1 MPTLEQ
7 HKQAYAR
14 AMAAGDTL
22 AAYKIKNIIED
33 EQEAKT
39 KAAQQSVQGLDTD
52 ITPQPESTLME
63 RVGEVV
69 QRRGAGIGETL
80 SRPLDLGL
88 PQEGALGV
96 GEKLVRTIGDVA
108 GGVGEIAGDAIMTGI
123 SYLTPD
129 LAKEAVDDAFNYV
142 SQTEAGKEGLRLATL
157 SADKYKGW
165 ADANP
170 DDAKLLESYFN
181 IAALIAPPT
190 KIKAPILDVAET
202 LEDTGGN
209 LVKSGRS
216 KIKGEE
222 RELVTAMLEPDAKH
236 LTGEDFD
243 VSDITQAITYNPQ
256 SPYTQETIDIVTDS
270 GIVKPKKT
278 YTYNSKKL
286 GEAAKRERNILEARL
301 AREDVILN
309 KANVLREV
317 EIKAQQ
323 FLDEAQRTIG
333 DETKLKQVNSI
344 FGEAVRQIQNS
355 DGSLLGLL
363 EARRGVDKFTRSYDG
378 KVDFTTQNSLATASR
393 AVRNAMNEILER
405 ESKNTEVARSLR
417 KQAAFLDAAKILN
430 KKINKDGRTV
440 FARLAKVAGN
450 YMPRTPLAQAA
461 TASAAAGLATQYWPL
476 MTLGAVTGLVYGGG
490 KAALSGEAR
499 ELLGKIIADT
509 GTAIKKAEKMGHLDA
524 VEQMKADRLVLVSLL
539 NESPTEEPED

>member
-1 MPTLEQ
+1 MAYTQEQLEQ
-7 HKQAYAR
+7 GIKNAI
-14 AMAAGDTL
+14 AAGDNQSANEIANLLDAQFPDRQPL
-22 AAYKIKNIIED
+22 A
-33 EQEAKT
+33 
-39 KAAQQSVQGLDTD
+39 SVTD
-52 ITPQPESTLME
+52 ITPQPESSLLE
-63 RVGEVV
+63 RAGEVI
-69 QRRGAGIGETL
+69 QRRGAGIEETL
-80 SRPLDLGL
+80 SRPLALGL
-88 PQEGALGV
+88 PQEGALGA
-96 GEKLVRTIGDVA
+96 GEKLVRTLGDVA

-142 SQTEAGKEGLRLATL
+142 SQTEAGKEGLRLASL
-157 SADKYKGW
+157 SSDKYKGW

-181 IAALIAPPT
+181 IGALIAPPT
-190 KIKAPILDVAET
+190 KIKAPVLDVAET

-209 LVKSGRS
+209 LLKNGRS
-216 KIKGEE
+216 KIRGEE
-222 RELVTAMLEPDAKH
+222 RELITAMLEPDAKH

-243 VSDITQAITYNPQ
+243 VSEITQKITYNPK

-270 GIVKPKKT
+270 GVVKPKKT

-286 GEAAKRERNILEARL
+286 WGAAKKERKILEARL
-301 AREDVILN
+301 GKEDVVLN
-309 KANVLREV
+309 KANTIG
-317 EIKAQQ
+317 EIQTKAQE
-323 FLDEAQRTIG
+323 FLDEAQRTLG

-393 AVRNAMNEILER
+393 AVRNAMNEIIER
-405 ESKNTEVARSLR
+405 EAKNTEVARSLR
-417 KQAAFLDAAKILN
+417 KQAAFLDAAKIVN
-430 KKINKDGRTV
+430 KKISKDGRHILTRV
-440 FARLAKVAGN
+440 GKVLGN
-450 YMPRTPLAQAA
+450 YLPRTPIAIAA
-461 TASAAAGLATQYWPL
+461 TASTGAGFVATGWPLLAAGV
-476 MTLGAVTGLVYGGG
+476 GAALIYGGG
-490 KAALSGEAR
+490 KAALSGQSR

>member
-39 KAAQQSVQGLDTD
+39 KAAQQSAQGLDTD
-52 ITPQPESTLME
+52 ITPQPESTLLE
-63 RVGEVV
+63 RAGEVL
-69 QRRGAGIGETL
+69 QRRGAGIEETL
-80 SRPLDLGL
+80 ARPLALGL

-96 GEKLVRTIGDVA
+96 GEKLVRTLGDVA

-181 IAALIAPPT
+181 IGAFLTPAT
-190 KIKAPILDVAET
+190 KIKAPVLDVAET

-209 LVKSGRS
+209 LIKNGRS
-216 KIKGEE
+216 KIRGEE
-222 RELVTAMLEPDAKH
+222 RELITAMLEPDAKH
-236 LTGEDFD
+236 LTGADFD
-243 VSDITQAITYNPQ
+243 VSEITQKIAYNPQ
-256 SPYTQETIDIVTDS
+256 SPYTQETIDILTDS

-301 AREDVILN
+301 AKEDVTLN
-309 KANVLREV
+309 KANVLREI
-317 EIKAQQ
+317 ETKAQQ

-333 DETKLKQVNSI
+333 DETKLRQVNSI

-378 KVDFTTQNSLATASR
+378 KVDFTTQNSLSTASR
-393 AVRNAMNEILER
+393 AVRNAINEIIER
-405 ESKNTEVARSLR
+405 EAKNTEVARSLR
-417 KQAAFLDAAKILN
+417 KQSAFLDGAKTLN

-440 FARLAKVAGN
+440 LARLAKVAGN

-461 TASAAAGLATQYWPL
+461 TASAATGLVTQYWPL
-476 MTLGAVTGLVYGGG
+476 MTLGAVTGLVYGGT

-539 NESPTEEPED
+539 NESPTEEPEE

>member
-52 ITPQPESTLME
+52 ITPQPEAGLLE
-63 RVGEVV
+63 RAGEVI
-69 QRRGAGIGETL
+69 QRRGAGIEETL
-80 SRPLDLGL
+80 SRPLALGL

-96 GEKLVRTIGDVA
+96 GDKLVRTLGDVA

-181 IAALIAPPT
+181 IGAFLTPAT
-190 KIKAPILDVAET
+190 KIKAPVLDVAET

-216 KIKGEE
+216 KIRGEE
-222 RELVTAMLEPDAKH
+222 RDIITAMLEPDAKH
-236 LTGEDFD
+236 LTGEDFE
-243 VSDITQAITYNPQ
+243 VSEITQKITYNPQ

-309 KANVLREV
+309 KANVLREI
-317 EIKAQQ
+317 ETKAQQ

-344 FGEAVRQIQNS
+344 FGEAVRQVQNS

-393 AVRNAMNEILER
+393 SVRNAMNEILER
-405 ESKNTEVARSLR
+405 EAKNTEVARSLR

-430 KKINKDGRTV
+430 KKISKDGRTV

-509 GTAIKKAEKMGHLDA
+509 GTAIKKAEKMGHLDV

>member
-1 MPTLEQ
+1 MSYTQAQLEQ
-7 HKQAYAR
+7 GIKNAI
-14 AMAAGDTL
+14 AAGDNQSANEIADLLNAQFPDRQPL
-22 AAYKIKNIIED
+22 APVTE
-33 EQEAKT
+33 
-39 KAAQQSVQGLDTD
+39 
-52 ITPQPESTLME
+52 ITPQPESTLLE
-63 RVGEVV
+63 RAGEVV
-69 QRRGAGIGETL
+69 QRRGAGIEETL
-80 SRPLDLGL
+80 SRPLALGL

-96 GEKLVRTIGDVA
+96 GDKLVRTLGDVA

-142 SQTEAGKEGLRLATL
+142 AQTEAGKEGLRLASL
-157 SADKYKGW
+157 SADKYKAW

-209 LVKSGRS
+209 LIKNGRS
-216 KIKGEE
+216 KIRGEE
-222 RELVTAMLEPDAKH
+222 RELITAMLEPDAKH

-243 VSDITQAITYNPQ
+243 VTEITQKITYNPQ

-270 GIVKPKKT
+270 GVVNPKKT

-417 KQAAFLDAAKILN
+417 KQAAFLDAARIVN
-430 KKINKDGRTV
+430 KKISRDGRHAVT
-440 FARLAKVAGN
+440 RLGKAIGN
-450 YMPRTPLAQAA
+450 YLPRTPLALAA
-461 TASAAAGLATQYWPL
+461 TASTGAGFLATGWPLLASGLAA
-476 MTLGAVTGLVYGGG
+476 TLIYGGG
-490 KAALSGEAR
+490 KAALSGQSR

>member
-1 MPTLEQ
+1 MAYTQAQLEQ
-7 HKQAYAR
+7 GIKNAI
-14 AMAAGDTL
+14 AAGDNQSANEIANL
-22 AAYKIKNIIED
+22 LD
-33 EQEAKT
+33 
-39 KAAQQSVQGLDTD
+39 AQFPDRQPLEPVTD
-52 ITPQPESTLME
+52 ITPQPESSLLE
-63 RVGEVV
+63 RAGQVI
-69 QRRGAGIGETL
+69 QRRGAGIEETL
-80 SRPLDLGL
+80 TRPLALGL

-96 GEKLVRTIGDVA
+96 GEKLVRTLGDVA
-108 GGVGEIAGDAIMTGI
+108 GGVGEIAGDAVMTGI

-129 LAKEAVDDAFNYV
+129 LVKEAVDDAFNYV
-142 SQTEAGKEGLRLATL
+142 SQTEAGKEGLRLASL

-181 IAALIAPPT
+181 IGALIAPPT
-190 KIKAPILDVAET
+190 KIKAPVLDVAET

-209 LVKSGRS
+209 LLKNGRS
-216 KIKGEE
+216 KIRGEE
-222 RELVTAMLEPDAKH
+222 RELITAMLEPDAKH

-243 VSDITQAITYNPQ
+243 VSEITQKITYNPQ
-256 SPYTQETIDIVTDS
+256 SPYTQETLDIVTDS
-270 GIVKPKKT
+270 GVVKPKKT

-301 AREDVILN
+301 AKEDVILN
-309 KANVLREV
+309 KANVLREI
-317 EIKAQQ
+317 ETKAQQ
-323 FLDEAQRTIG
+323 FLDEAQRTLG

-393 AVRNAMNEILER
+393 AVRNAMNEIIER
-405 ESKNTEVARSLR
+405 EAKNTEVARSLR
-417 KQAAFLDAAKILN
+417 KQAAFLDSAKIVN
-430 KKINKDGRTV
+430 KKISKDGRHILTRV
-440 FARLAKVAGN
+440 GKVVGN
-450 YMPRTPLAQAA
+450 YLPRTPIAIAA
-461 TASAAAGLATQYWPL
+461 TASTGAGFVATGWPLLAAGVGSALI
-476 MTLGAVTGLVYGGG
+476 YGGG
-490 KAALSGEAR
+490 KAALSGQSR

-509 GTAIKKAEKMGHLDA
+509 GTAIKKAEKLGHFDA

>member
-1 MPTLEQ
+1 MAYTQAQLEQ
-7 HKQAYAR
+7 GIKNAI
-14 AMAAGDTL
+14 AAGDNKSANEIADLLDAQFPDRQPL
-22 AAYKIKNIIED
+22 AP
-33 EQEAKT
+33 
-39 KAAQQSVQGLDTD
+39 VTD
-52 ITPQPESTLME
+52 ITPQPESTLLE
-63 RVGEVV
+63 RAGEVIE
-69 QRRGAGIGETL
+69 RRGAGIEETL
-80 SRPLDLGL
+80 ARPLALGL
-88 PQEGALGV
+88 PREGALGV
-96 GEKLVRTIGDVA
+96 GEKLVRTLGDVA

-142 SQTEAGKEGLRLATL
+142 SQTEAGKEGLRLASL

-181 IAALIAPPT
+181 IGALLAPPT

-216 KIKGEE
+216 KIRGEE
-222 RELVTAMLEPDAKH
+222 RDIITAMLEPDAKH
-236 LTGEDFD
+236 LTGEDFN
-243 VSDITQAITYNPQ
+243 VSDITQEITYSPQ

-286 GEAAKRERNILEARL
+286 GEAAKRERKILEARL
-301 AREDVILN
+301 AREDVTLN
-309 KANVLREV
+309 KANVLREI
-317 EIKAQQ
+317 ETKAQQ

-363 EARRGVDKFTRSYDG
+363 DARRGVDKFTRSYDG

-405 ESKNTEVARSLR
+405 ESKNTEVSRSLR

-430 KKINKDGRTV
+430 KKISKDGRTV

>member
-52 ITPQPESTLME
+52 ITPQPEAGLLE
-63 RVGEVV
+63 RAGEVI
-69 QRRGAGIGETL
+69 QRRGAGIEETL
-80 SRPLDLGL
+80 SRPLALGL
-88 PQEGALGV
+88 PQEGALGA
-96 GEKLVRTIGDVA
+96 GEKLVRTLGDVA

-181 IAALIAPPT
+181 IGAFLTPAT
-190 KIKAPILDVAET
+190 KIKAPVLDVAET

-216 KIKGEE
+216 KIRGEE
-222 RELVTAMLEPDAKH
+222 RDIITAMLEPDAKH
-236 LTGEDFD
+236 LTGEDFE
-243 VSDITQAITYNPQ
+243 VSEITQKITYNPQ

-309 KANVLREV
+309 KANVLREI
-317 EIKAQQ
+317 ETKAQQ

-344 FGEAVRQIQNS
+344 FGEAVRQVQNS

-393 AVRNAMNEILER
+393 SVRNAMNEILER
-405 ESKNTEVARSLR
+405 EAKNTEVARSLR

-430 KKINKDGRTV
+430 KKISKDGRTV

>member
-96 GEKLVRTIGDVA
+96 GEKLVRTLGDVA

-157 SADKYKGW
+157 SVDKYKGW

-181 IAALIAPPT
+181 IGAFLTPAT

-216 KIKGEE
+216 KIIGEE
-222 RELVTAMLEPDAKH
+222 RDIITAMLEPDAKH

-243 VSDITQAITYNPQ
+243 VSEITQKITYNPQ

-309 KANVLREV
+309 KANVLREI
-317 EIKAQQ
+317 ETKAQQ

-344 FGEAVRQIQNS
+344 FGEAVRQVQNS

-393 AVRNAMNEILER
+393 SVRNAMNEILER
-405 ESKNTEVARSLR
+405 EAKNTEVARSLR

-430 KKINKDGRTV
+430 KKISKDGRTV

-509 GTAIKKAEKMGHLDA
+509 GTAIKKAEKTGHLDA

>member
-1 MPTLEQ
+1 MAYTQEQLEQ
-7 HKQAYAR
+7 GIKNAI
-14 AMAAGDTL
+14 AAGDNQSANEIANLLDAQFPDRQPL
-22 AAYKIKNIIED
+22 A
-33 EQEAKT
+33 
-39 KAAQQSVQGLDTD
+39 SVTD
-52 ITPQPESTLME
+52 ITPQPESSLLE
-63 RVGEVV
+63 RAGEVI
-69 QRRGAGIGETL
+69 QRRGAGIEETL
-80 SRPLDLGL
+80 SRPLALGL
-88 PQEGALGV
+88 PQEGALGA
-96 GEKLVRTIGDVA
+96 GEKLVRTLGDVA

-142 SQTEAGKEGLRLATL
+142 SQTEAGKEGLRLASL
-157 SADKYKGW
+157 SSDKYKGW

-181 IAALIAPPT
+181 IGALIAPPT
-190 KIKAPILDVAET
+190 KIKAPVLDVAET

-209 LVKSGRS
+209 LLKNGRS
-216 KIKGEE
+216 KIRGEE
-222 RELVTAMLEPDAKH
+222 RELITAMLEPDAKH

-243 VSDITQAITYNPQ
+243 VSEITQKITYNPK

-270 GIVKPKKT
+270 GVVKPKKT

-286 GEAAKRERNILEARL
+286 WGAAKKERKILEARL
-301 AREDVILN
+301 GKEDVVLN
-309 KANVLREV
+309 KANTIG
-317 EIKAQQ
+317 EIQTKAQE
-323 FLDEAQRTIG
+323 FLDEAQRTLG

-393 AVRNAMNEILER
+393 AVRNAMNEIIER
-405 ESKNTEVARSLR
+405 EAKNTEVARSLR
-417 KQAAFLDAAKILN
+417 KQAAFLDAAKIVN
-430 KKINKDGRTV
+430 KKISKDGRHILTRV
-440 FARLAKVAGN
+440 GKVLGN
-450 YMPRTPLAQAA
+450 YLPRTPIAIAA
-461 TASAAAGLATQYWPL
+461 TASTGAGFVATGWPLLAAGV
-476 MTLGAVTGLVYGGG
+476 GAALVYGGG
-490 KAALSGEAR
+490 KAALSGQSR

>member
-96 GEKLVRTIGDVA
+96 GDKLVRTLGDVA

-181 IAALIAPPT
+181 IGAFLTPAT
-190 KIKAPILDVAET
+190 KIKAPVLDVAET

-216 KIKGEE
+216 KIRGEE
-222 RELVTAMLEPDAKH
+222 RDIITAMLEPDAKH
-236 LTGEDFD
+236 LTGEDFE
-243 VSDITQAITYNPQ
+243 VSEITQKITYNPQ

-309 KANVLREV
+309 KANVLREI
-317 EIKAQQ
+317 ETKAQQ

-344 FGEAVRQIQNS
+344 FGEAVRQVQNS

-393 AVRNAMNEILER
+393 SVRNAMNEILER
-405 ESKNTEVARSLR
+405 EAKNTEVARSLR

-430 KKINKDGRTV
+430 KKISKDGRTV

>member
-1 MPTLEQ
+1 MAYTQAQLEQ
-7 HKQAYAR
+7 GIKNAI
-14 AMAAGDTL
+14 AAGDNQSANEIADLLDAQFPNRQPL
-22 AAYKIKNIIED
+22 AP
-33 EQEAKT
+33 
-39 KAAQQSVQGLDTD
+39 VTD
-52 ITPQPESTLME
+52 ITPQPESTLLE
-63 RVGEVV
+63 RAGEVIE
-69 QRRGAGIGETL
+69 RRGAGIEETL
-80 SRPLDLGL
+80 ARPLALGL

-96 GEKLVRTIGDVA
+96 GEKLVRTLGDVA
-108 GGVGEIAGDAIMTGI
+108 GGVGEIAGDAIITGI

-142 SQTEAGKEGLRLATL
+142 SQTEAGKEGLRLASL

-181 IAALIAPPT
+181 IGALIAPPT
-190 KIKAPILDVAET
+190 KIKAPVLDVAET

-209 LVKSGRS
+209 LIKSGRS
-216 KIKGEE
+216 KIRGGE
-222 RELVTAMLEPDAKH
+222 RDIITAMLEPDAKH

-243 VSDITQAITYNPQ
+243 VSEITQKIIYNPQ

-270 GIVKPKKT
+270 GIVNPKKT

-301 AREDVILN
+301 AKEDVILN
-309 KANVLREV
+309 KANVLREI
-317 EIKAQQ
+317 ETKAQQ

-393 AVRNAMNEILER
+393 SVRNAMNEILER
-405 ESKNTEVARSLR
+405 EAKNTEVSRSLR

-430 KKINKDGRTV
+430 KKISKDGRTV
-440 FARLAKVAGN
+440 LARITKVAGN

-461 TASAAAGLATQYWPL
+461 TASAAAGLVTQYWPL

>member
-14 AMAAGDTL
+14 SMAAGDTL

-52 ITPQPESTLME
+52 ITPQPEAGLLE
-63 RVGEVV
+63 RAGEVI
-69 QRRGAGIGETL
+69 QRRGAGIEETL
-80 SRPLDLGL
+80 SRPLALGL
-88 PQEGALGV
+88 PQEGALGA
-96 GEKLVRTIGDVA
+96 GEKLVRTLGDVA

-181 IAALIAPPT
+181 IGAFLTPAT
-190 KIKAPILDVAET
+190 KIKAPVLDVAET

-216 KIKGEE
+216 KIRGEE
-222 RELVTAMLEPDAKH
+222 RDIITAMLEPDAKH
-236 LTGEDFD
+236 LTGEDFE
-243 VSDITQAITYNPQ
+243 VSEITQKITYNPQ

-309 KANVLREV
+309 KANVLREI
-317 EIKAQQ
+317 ETKAQQ

-344 FGEAVRQIQNS
+344 FGEAVRQVQNS

-393 AVRNAMNEILER
+393 SVRNAMNEILER
-405 ESKNTEVARSLR
+405 EAKNTEVARSLR

-430 KKINKDGRTV
+430 KKISKDGRTV

>member
-96 GEKLVRTIGDVA
+96 GEKLVRTLGDVA
-108 GGVGEIAGDAIMTGI
+108 GVVGEIAGDAIMTGI

-181 IAALIAPPT
+181 IGAFLTPAT
-190 KIKAPILDVAET
+190 KIKAPVLDVAET

-216 KIKGEE
+216 KIRGEE
-222 RELVTAMLEPDAKH
+222 RDIITAMLEPDAKH
-236 LTGEDFD
+236 LTGEDFE
-243 VSDITQAITYNPQ
+243 VSEITQKITYNPQ

-309 KANVLREV
+309 KANVLREI
-317 EIKAQQ
+317 ETKAQQ

-344 FGEAVRQIQNS
+344 FGEAVRQVQNS

-393 AVRNAMNEILER
+393 SVRNAMNEILER
-405 ESKNTEVARSLR
+405 EAKNTEVARSLR

-430 KKINKDGRTV
+430 KKISKDGRTV

>member
-52 ITPQPESTLME
+52 TTPQPESTLME

-181 IAALIAPPT
+181 IGAFLTPAT
-190 KIKAPILDVAET
+190 KIKAPVLDVAET

-216 KIKGEE
+216 KIRGEE
-222 RELVTAMLEPDAKH
+222 RDIITAMLEPDAKH
-236 LTGEDFD
+236 LTGEDFE
-243 VSDITQAITYNPQ
+243 VSEITQKITYNPQ

-309 KANVLREV
+309 KANVLREI
-317 EIKAQQ
+317 ETKAQQ

-344 FGEAVRQIQNS
+344 FGEAVRQVQNS

-393 AVRNAMNEILER
+393 SVRNAMNEILER
-405 ESKNTEVARSLR
+405 EAKNTEVARSLR

-430 KKINKDGRTV
+430 KKISKDGRTV
-440 FARLAKVAGN
+440 LARLAKVAGN

>member
-52 ITPQPESTLME
+52 ITPQPEASLLE
-63 RVGEVV
+63 RAGEVI
-69 QRRGAGIGETL
+69 QRRGAGIEETL

-88 PQEGALGV
+88 PQEGALGA
-96 GEKLVRTIGDVA
+96 GEKLVRTLGDVA

-181 IAALIAPPT
+181 IGALIAPPT
-190 KIKAPILDVAET
+190 KIKAPYLDVAET

-209 LVKSGRS
+209 LIKNGRS
-216 KIKGEE
+216 EIRGEE
-222 RELVTAMLEPDAKH
+222 RDIITAMLEPDAKH

-243 VSDITQAITYNPQ
+243 VSEITQKITYNPQ

-301 AREDVILN
+301 AKEDVILN

-317 EIKAQQ
+317 ETKAQQ

-417 KQAAFLDAAKILN
+417 KQAAFLDSAKILN
-430 KKINKDGRTV
+430 KKISKDGRTV
-440 FARLAKVAGN
+440 LARLTKVAGN

-461 TASAAAGLATQYWPL
+461 TASATAGLVTQYWPL
-476 MTLGAVTGLVYGGG
+476 MALGAVTGLVYGGV
-490 KAALSGEAR
+490 KAVLSSEAR

>member
-1 MPTLEQ
+1 MAYTQAQLEQ
-7 HKQAYAR
+7 GIKNAI
-14 AMAAGDTL
+14 AAGDNQSANEIADLLDAQFPDRQPL
-22 AAYKIKNIIED
+22 AP
-33 EQEAKT
+33 
-39 KAAQQSVQGLDTD
+39 VTD
-52 ITPQPESTLME
+52 ITPQPESTLLE
-63 RVGEVV
+63 RAGEVI
-69 QRRGAGIGETL
+69 QRRGAGIEETL
-80 SRPLDLGL
+80 ARPLAFGL

-96 GEKLVRTIGDVA
+96 GEKLVRTLGDVA

-142 SQTEAGKEGLRLATL
+142 SQTEAGKEGLRLASL

-181 IAALIAPPT
+181 IGALIAPPT

-209 LVKSGRS
+209 HIKSGRS
-216 KIKGEE
+216 KIRGEE
-222 RELVTAMLEPDAKH
+222 RDIITAMLEPDAKH

-243 VSDITQAITYNPQ
+243 VSEITQEITYNPQ

-309 KANVLREV
+309 KANVLREI
-317 EIKAQQ
+317 ETKAQQ

-344 FGEAVRQIQNS
+344 FGEAVRQIQSS

-393 AVRNAMNEILER
+393 SVRNAMNEILER
-405 ESKNTEVARSLR
+405 EAKNTEVARSLR
-417 KQAAFLDAAKILN
+417 KQAAFLDAAKVLN
-430 KKINKDGRTV
+430 KKISKDGRTV
-440 FARLAKVAGN
+440 LARLAKVAGN

-461 TASAAAGLATQYWPL
+461 TASTATGLATQYWPL
-476 MTLGAVTGLVYGGG
+476 MTLGAVTGLVYGGT
-490 KAALSGEAR
+490 KVALSGQSR

>member
-52 ITPQPESTLME
+52 TTLQPESTLME

-181 IAALIAPPT
+181 IGAFLTPAT
-190 KIKAPILDVAET
+190 KIKAPVLDVAET

-216 KIKGEE
+216 KIRAEE
-222 RELVTAMLEPDAKH
+222 RDIITAMLEPDAKH
-236 LTGEDFD
+236 LTREDFE
-243 VSDITQAITYNPQ
+243 VSEITQKITYNPQ

-309 KANVLREV
+309 KANVLREI
-317 EIKAQQ
+317 ETKAQQ

-344 FGEAVRQIQNS
+344 FGEAVRQVQNS

-393 AVRNAMNEILER
+393 SVRNAMNEILER
-405 ESKNTEVARSLR
+405 EAKNTEVARSLR

-430 KKINKDGRTV
+430 KKISKDGRTV
-440 FARLAKVAGN
+440 LARLAKVAGN

>member
-1 MPTLEQ
+1 MAYTQAQLEQ
-7 HKQAYAR
+7 GIKNAI
-14 AMAAGDTL
+14 AAGDNKSANEIADLLDAQFPDRQPL
-22 AAYKIKNIIED
+22 AP
-33 EQEAKT
+33 
-39 KAAQQSVQGLDTD
+39 VTD
-52 ITPQPESTLME
+52 ITPQPESTLLE
-63 RVGEVV
+63 RAGEVIE
-69 QRRGAGIGETL
+69 RRGAGIEETL
-80 SRPLDLGL
+80 ARPLALGL
-88 PQEGALGV
+88 PREGALGV
-96 GEKLVRTIGDVA
+96 GEKLVRTLGDVA

-142 SQTEAGKEGLRLATL
+142 SQTEAGKEGLRLASL

-181 IAALIAPPT
+181 IGALIAPPT

-216 KIKGEE
+216 KIRGEE
-222 RELVTAMLEPDAKH
+222 RDIITAMLEPDAKH
-236 LTGEDFD
+236 LTGEDFN
-243 VSDITQAITYNPQ
+243 VSDITQEITYSPQ

-270 GIVKPKKT
+270 KIVKPKKT

-286 GEAAKRERNILEARL
+286 GEAAKRERKILEARL
-301 AREDVILN
+301 AREDVTLN
-309 KANVLREV
+309 KANVLREI
-317 EIKAQQ
+317 ETKAQQ

-363 EARRGVDKFTRSYDG
+363 DARRGVDKFTRSYDG

-405 ESKNTEVARSLR
+405 ESKNTEVSRSLR

-430 KKINKDGRTV
+430 KKISKDGRTV

>member
-1 MPTLEQ
+1 MAYTQAQLEQ
-7 HKQAYAR
+7 GIKNAI
-14 AMAAGDTL
+14 AAGDNKSANEIADLLDAQFPDRQPL
-22 AAYKIKNIIED
+22 AP
-33 EQEAKT
+33 
-39 KAAQQSVQGLDTD
+39 VTD
-52 ITPQPESTLME
+52 ITPQPESTLLE
-63 RVGEVV
+63 RAGEVIE
-69 QRRGAGIGETL
+69 RRGAGIEETL
-80 SRPLDLGL
+80 ARPLALGL
-88 PQEGALGV
+88 PREGALGV
-96 GEKLVRTIGDVA
+96 GEKLVRTLGDVA

-142 SQTEAGKEGLRLATL
+142 SQTEAGKEGLRLASL

-181 IAALIAPPT
+181 IGALIAAPT
-190 KIKAPILDVAET
+190 KIKAPVLDVAET

-216 KIKGEE
+216 KIRGEE
-222 RELVTAMLEPDAKH
+222 RDIITAMLEPDAKH
-236 LTGEDFD
+236 LTGEDFN
-243 VSDITQAITYNPQ
+243 VSDITQEITYSPQ

-286 GEAAKRERNILEARL
+286 GEAAKRERKILEARL
-301 AREDVILN
+301 AREDVTLN
-309 KANVLREV
+309 KANVLREI
-317 EIKAQQ
+317 ETKAQQ

-363 EARRGVDKFTRSYDG
+363 DARRGVDKFTRSYDG

-405 ESKNTEVARSLR
+405 ESKNTEVSRSLR

-430 KKINKDGRTV
+430 KKISKDGRTV

>member
-1 MPTLEQ
+1 MAYTQAQLEQ
-7 HKQAYAR
+7 GIKNAI
-14 AMAAGDTL
+14 AAGDNQSANEIANL
-22 AAYKIKNIIED
+22 LD
-33 EQEAKT
+33 
-39 KAAQQSVQGLDTD
+39 AQFPDRQPLEPVTD
-52 ITPQPESTLME
+52 ITPQPESSLLE
-63 RVGEVV
+63 RAGQVI
-69 QRRGAGIGETL
+69 QRRGAGIEETL
-80 SRPLDLGL
+80 TRPLALGL

-96 GEKLVRTIGDVA
+96 GEKLVRTLGDVA
-108 GGVGEIAGDAIMTGI
+108 GGVGEIAGDAVMTGI

-129 LAKEAVDDAFNYV
+129 LVKEAVDDAFNYV
-142 SQTEAGKEGLRLATL
+142 SQTEAGKEGLRLASL

-181 IAALIAPPT
+181 IGALIAPPT
-190 KIKAPILDVAET
+190 KMKAPVLDVAET

-209 LVKSGRS
+209 LLKNGRS
-216 KIKGEE
+216 KIRGEE
-222 RELVTAMLEPDAKH
+222 RELITAMLEPDAKH

-243 VSDITQAITYNPQ
+243 VSEITQKITYNPQ
-256 SPYTQETIDIVTDS
+256 SPYTQETLDIVTDS
-270 GIVKPKKT
+270 GVVKPKKT

-286 GEAAKRERNILEARL
+286 GEAAKRERKILEARL
-301 AREDVILN
+301 AKEDVVLD
-309 KANVLREV
+309 KANTIG
-317 EIKAQQ
+317 EIQTKAQE
-323 FLDEAQRTIG
+323 FLDEAQRTLG

-363 EARRGVDKFTRSYDG
+363 EARRGVDKFTRSFDG

-405 ESKNTEVARSLR
+405 EAKNTEVARSLR
-417 KQAAFLDAAKILN
+417 KQAAFLDSAKIVN
-430 KKINKDGRTV
+430 KKISKDGRHILTRV
-440 FARLAKVAGN
+440 GKVVGN
-450 YMPRTPLAQAA
+450 YLPRTPIAIAA
-461 TASAAAGLATQYWPL
+461 TASTGAGFVATGWPLLAAGVGSALI
-476 MTLGAVTGLVYGGG
+476 YGGG
-490 KAALSGEAR
+490 KAALSGQSR

-509 GTAIKKAEKMGHLDA
+509 GTAIKKAEKLGHFDA

>member
-96 GEKLVRTIGDVA
+96 GEKLVRTLGDVA

-157 SADKYKGW
+157 SVDKYKGW

-181 IAALIAPPT
+181 IGAFLTPAT

-216 KIKGEE
+216 KIIGEE
-222 RELVTAMLEPDAKH
+222 RDIITAMLEPDAKH

-243 VSDITQAITYNPQ
+243 VSEITQKITYNPQ

-309 KANVLREV
+309 KANVLREI
-317 EIKAQQ
+317 ETKAQQ

-344 FGEAVRQIQNS
+344 FGEAVRQVQNS

-393 AVRNAMNEILER
+393 SVRNAMNEILER
-405 ESKNTEVARSLR
+405 EAKNTEVARSLR

-430 KKINKDGRTV
+430 KKISKDGRTV

-476 MTLGAVTGLVYGGG
+476 MTLGAVTGLVYGGV

-509 GTAIKKAEKMGHLDA
+509 GTAIKKAEKMGHFDA

>member
-1 MPTLEQ
+1 MAYTQAQLEQ
-7 HKQAYAR
+7 GIKNAI
-14 AMAAGDTL
+14 AAGDNQSANEIANLLDTQFPDRQPL
-22 AAYKIKNIIED
+22 AP
-33 EQEAKT
+33 
-39 KAAQQSVQGLDTD
+39 VTD
-52 ITPQPESTLME
+52 ITPQPESTLLE
-63 RVGEVV
+63 RAGEVI

-88 PQEGALGV
+88 PQEGALGA
-96 GEKLVRTIGDVA
+96 GEKLVRTLGDVA

-123 SYLTPD
+123 FYLTPD

-181 IAALIAPPT
+181 IGAFLTPAT

-209 LVKSGRS
+209 LIKNGRS
-216 KIKGEE
+216 KIRGEE
-222 RELVTAMLEPDAKH
+222 RELITAMLEPDAKH

-243 VSDITQAITYNPQ
+243 VSEITQKITYNPK
-256 SPYTQETIDIVTDS
+256 SPYTQETLDIVADS
-270 GIVKPKKT
+270 GVVKPKKT

-286 GEAAKRERNILEARL
+286 GEAAKKERRILEARL
-301 AREDVILN
+301 GKEDVVLN
-309 KANVLREV
+309 KANTIG
-317 EIKAQQ
+317 EIQTKAQE

-363 EARRGVDKFTRSYDG
+363 EARRGVDKFTRSFDG
-378 KVDFTTQNSLATASR
+378 KVDYTTQNSLSTASR
-393 AVRNAMNEILER
+393 AVRNAMNEIIER
-405 ESKNTEVARSLR
+405 EAKNTEVSRSLR
-417 KQAAFLDAAKILN
+417 KQAAFLDSAKIVN
-430 KKINKDGRTV
+430 KKISKDGRHVLTRV
-440 FARLAKVAGN
+440 GKVVGN
-450 YMPRTPLAQAA
+450 YLPRTPIAIAA
-461 TASAAAGLATQYWPL
+461 TASTGAGFVATGWPLLAAGV
-476 MTLGAVTGLVYGGG
+476 GAALVYGGG
-490 KAALSGEAR
+490 KAALSGQSR

>member
-7 HKQAYAR
+7 HKQAYAK

-52 ITPQPESTLME
+52 ITPQPESTLLE
-63 RVGEVV
+63 RAGEVIE
-69 QRRGAGIGETL
+69 RRGAGIEETL
-80 SRPLDLGL
+80 DRPLALGL
-88 PQEGALGV
+88 PREGALGV
-96 GEKLVRTIGDVA
+96 GEKLVRTLGDVA

-142 SQTEAGKEGLRLATL
+142 SQTEAGKEGLRLASL

-181 IAALIAPPT
+181 IGALIAPPT

-236 LTGEDFD
+236 LTGEDFN
-243 VSDITQAITYNPQ
+243 VSDITQEITYSPQ

-270 GIVKPKKT
+270 KIVKPKKT

-286 GEAAKRERNILEARL
+286 GEAAKRERKILEARL
-301 AREDVILN
+301 AREDVTLN

-317 EIKAQQ
+317 ETKAQQ

-405 ESKNTEVARSLR
+405 ESKNTEVSRSLR

-430 KKINKDGRTV
+430 KKISKDGRTV

-499 ELLGKIIADT
+499 ELLGKIISDT

>member
-1 MPTLEQ
+1 MAYTQAQLEQ
-7 HKQAYAR
+7 GIKNAI
-14 AMAAGDTL
+14 AAGDNKSANEIADLLDAQFPDRQPL
-22 AAYKIKNIIED
+22 AP
-33 EQEAKT
+33 
-39 KAAQQSVQGLDTD
+39 VTD
-52 ITPQPESTLME
+52 ITPQPESTLLE
-63 RVGEVV
+63 RAGEVIE
-69 QRRGAGIGETL
+69 RRGAGIEETL
-80 SRPLDLGL
+80 ARPLALGL
-88 PQEGALGV
+88 PREGALGV
-96 GEKLVRTIGDVA
+96 GEKLVRTLGDVA

-142 SQTEAGKEGLRLATL
+142 SQTEAGKEGLRLASL

-181 IAALIAPPT
+181 IGALIAPPT

-216 KIKGEE
+216 KIRGEE
-222 RELVTAMLEPDAKH
+222 RDIITAMLEPDAKH

-243 VSDITQAITYNPQ
+243 VSEITQKITYNPQ

-286 GEAAKRERNILEARL
+286 GEAAKRERKILEARL
-301 AREDVILN
+301 AREDVTLN
-309 KANVLREV
+309 KANVLREI
-317 EIKAQQ
+317 ETKAQQ

-363 EARRGVDKFTRSYDG
+363 DARRGVDKFTRSYDG

-405 ESKNTEVARSLR
+405 ESKNTEVSRSLR

-430 KKINKDGRTV
+430 KKISKDGRTV

>member
-1 MPTLEQ
+1 MAYTQAQLEQ
-7 HKQAYAR
+7 GIKNAI
-14 AMAAGDTL
+14 AAGDNKSANEIADLLDAQFPDRQPL
-22 AAYKIKNIIED
+22 AP
-33 EQEAKT
+33 
-39 KAAQQSVQGLDTD
+39 VTD
-52 ITPQPESTLME
+52 ITPQPESTLLE
-63 RVGEVV
+63 RAGEVIE
-69 QRRGAGIGETL
+69 RRGAGIEETL
-80 SRPLDLGL
+80 ARPLALGW
-88 PQEGALGV
+88 PREGALGV
-96 GEKLVRTIGDVA
+96 GEKLVRALGDVA

-142 SQTEAGKEGLRLATL
+142 SQTEAGKEGLRLASL

-181 IAALIAPPT
+181 IGALIAAPT
-190 KIKAPILDVAET
+190 KIKAPVLDVAET

-216 KIKGEE
+216 KIRGEE
-222 RELVTAMLEPDAKH
+222 RDIITAMLEPDAKH
-236 LTGEDFD
+236 LTGEDFN
-243 VSDITQAITYNPQ
+243 VSDITQEITYSPQ

-270 GIVKPKKT
+270 KIVKPKKT

-286 GEAAKRERNILEARL
+286 GEAAKRERKILEARL
-301 AREDVILN
+301 AREDVTLN
-309 KANVLREV
+309 KANVLREI
-317 EIKAQQ
+317 ETKAQQ

-363 EARRGVDKFTRSYDG
+363 DARRGVDKFTRSYDG

-405 ESKNTEVARSLR
+405 ESKNTEVSRSLR

-430 KKINKDGRTV
+430 KKISKDGRTV

>member
-1 MPTLEQ
+1 MSYTQAQLEQ
-7 HKQAYAR
+7 GIKNAI
-14 AMAAGDTL
+14 AAGDNQSANEIASLLDAQFPDRQPL
-22 AAYKIKNIIED
+22 AP
-33 EQEAKT
+33 
-39 KAAQQSVQGLDTD
+39 VTD
-52 ITPQPESTLME
+52 ITPRPESSLLE
-63 RVGEVV
+63 RSGEVI
-69 QRRGAGIGETL
+69 QRRGTSIGETL

-96 GEKLVRTIGDVA
+96 GEKLVRTLGDVA

-157 SADKYKGW
+157 STDKYKGW

-181 IAALIAPPT
+181 IGAFLTPAT

-216 KIKGEE
+216 KIIGEE
-222 RELVTAMLEPDAKH
+222 RDIITAMLEPDAKH

-243 VSDITQAITYNPQ
+243 VSEITQKITYNPQ

-309 KANVLREV
+309 KANVLREI
-317 EIKAQQ
+317 ETKAQQ

-344 FGEAVRQIQNS
+344 FGEAVRQVQNS

-405 ESKNTEVARSLR
+405 EAKNTEVARSLR

-430 KKINKDGRTV
+430 KKISKDGRTV

>member
-1 MPTLEQ
+1 MAYTQAQLEQ
-7 HKQAYAR
+7 GIKNAI
-14 AMAAGDTL
+14 AAGDNQSANEIADLLDAQFPDRQPL
-22 AAYKIKNIIED
+22 AP
-33 EQEAKT
+33 
-39 KAAQQSVQGLDTD
+39 VTD
-52 ITPQPESTLME
+52 ITPQPESTLLE
-63 RVGEVV
+63 RAGEVV
-69 QRRGAGIGETL
+69 QRRGAGIEETL
-80 SRPLDLGL
+80 SRPLALGL

-96 GEKLVRTIGDVA
+96 GEKLVRTLGDVA

-142 SQTEAGKEGLRLATL
+142 SQTEAGKEGLRLASL
-157 SADKYKGW
+157 SADKYRGW

-181 IAALIAPPT
+181 IGALIAPPT
-190 KIKAPILDVAET
+190 KIKAPVLDVAET
-202 LEDTGGN
+202 LEDRGGN

-236 LTGEDFD
+236 LTAEDFD
-243 VSDITQAITYNPQ
+243 VSDITQNITYNPQ

-270 GIVKPKKT
+270 GIVRPKKT

-317 EIKAQQ
+317 ETKAQQ
-323 FLDEAQRTIG
+323 FLDEAQRTIA

-363 EARRGVDKFTRSYDG
+363 EARRGVDKFTRAYDG
-378 KVDFTTQNSLATASR
+378 KVDFTTQNSLSTASR
-393 AVRNAMNEILER
+393 AVRNTMNEIIER
-405 ESKNTEVARSLR
+405 EAKNTEVSRSLR

-461 TASAAAGLATQYWPL
+461 TASTAAGLATQYWPL
-476 MTLGAVTGLVYGGG
+476 MTLGAVTGLVYGGV

>member
-52 ITPQPESTLME
+52 ITPQPEAGLLE
-63 RVGEVV
+63 RAGEVI
-69 QRRGAGIGETL
+69 QRRGAGIEETL
-80 SRPLDLGL
+80 SRPLALGL

-96 GEKLVRTIGDVA
+96 GDKLVRTLGDVA

-181 IAALIAPPT
+181 IGAFLTPAT

-216 KIKGEE
+216 KIRGEE
-222 RELVTAMLEPDAKH
+222 RDIITAMLEPDAKH
-236 LTGEDFD
+236 LTGEDFE
-243 VSDITQAITYNPQ
+243 VSEITQKITYNPQ

-309 KANVLREV
+309 KANVLREI
-317 EIKAQQ
+317 ETKAQQ

-344 FGEAVRQIQNS
+344 FGEAVRQVQNS

-393 AVRNAMNEILER
+393 SVRNAMNEILER
-405 ESKNTEVARSLR
+405 EAKNTEVARSLR

-430 KKINKDGRTV
+430 KKISKDGRTV

-509 GTAIKKAEKMGHLDA
+509 GTAIKKAEKMGHLDV